1 MKQFTFTL
9 LLLIIQWANAQE
21 GKEIAPD
28 QIKAITY
35 ASKSSPSFYIQK
47 GKNSF
52 LRVEFELE
60 DNEEASCDDFDIYI
74 HLNLSVTAMK
84 NLRH

>member
-1 MKQFTFTL
+1 MKQLTFIL

-21 GKEIAPD
+21 EREIAPD

-52 LRVEFELE
+52 LYNPQ
-60 DNEEASCDDFDIYI
+60 NEMYQFSKRNVHF
-74 HLNLSVTAMK
+74 LNGAKVIK
-84 NLRH
+84 KHG